1 MKEFL
6 TYKGCVLR
14 WECDSN
20 GHLNVMYY
28 INKFEN
34 GGHNL
39 MLEIGLTSYIADRKG
54 TLGSVVLEQNINYYK
69 EVFEDDVLYINSK
82 VLGLSNKTITV
93 EHVMFNG
100 MTKEEVAKM
109 RVVLVLF
116 DKVKRRAL
124 PIPSRIKKELTK
136 LIAQ

>member
-1 MKEFL
+1 MKEVL

-20 GHLNVMYY
+20 GHMNVMYY

-34 GGHNL
+34 GGHNF
-39 MLEIGLTSYIADRKG
+39 MVEMGLASYLSDKRA
-54 TLGSVVLEQNINYYK
+54 TTGSVVLEQKINYYK

-82 VLGLSNKTITV
+82 VVGISNKTISV
-93 EHVMFNG
+93 QHMMYNG
-100 MTKEEVAKM
+100 MTDMEVAKM
-109 RVVLVLF
+109 EVVLVLF

-124 PIPSRIKKELTK
+124 PIPSNIREGLTK
-136 LIAQ
+136 LIEE